1 MDPRTLCSNEDEIS
15 HSIEDMHHVGRCLNG
30 LVTHRASRGHRGHC
44 GKTSITRLYGR
55 GLLDYLDKHLE
66 A

>member
-15 HSIEDMHHVGRCLNG
+15 HFIEDMHQVGRCLNG
-30 LVTHRASRGHRGHC
+30 LVTHRAFRGHC
-44 GKTSITRLYGR
+44 GKIFITHLCGQR
-55 GLLDYLDKHLE
+55 LLDYLDKHLE